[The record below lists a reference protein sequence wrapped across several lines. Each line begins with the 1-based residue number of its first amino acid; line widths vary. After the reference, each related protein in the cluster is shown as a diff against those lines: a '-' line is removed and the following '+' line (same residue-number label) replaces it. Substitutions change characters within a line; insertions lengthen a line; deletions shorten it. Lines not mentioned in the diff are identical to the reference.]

1 MQAEEKKE
9 VRPPKKSSFKK
20 VVKLL
25 KLLFVILLILVVS
38 AFFLIPKFV
47 SSQTAHK
54 IISKHLSESVD
65 GKIIFGNLS
74 MSWLNGIEITD
85 INFSDNSSQIS
96 AQIKE
101 VKINPDY
108 RSIISG
114 KLSFAAKIAL
124 EKAIY
129 DGLDFGQTQINAQFE
144 NKILNVSPFSTAFEG
159 GQLNFAG
166 QVNFAN
172 QPAVLKITKP
182 IQIMQNIKIDDE
194 TTDRFL
200 AYINPIF
207 ANAVNVSGILNF
219 NCKKLTLPLSQGYEN
234 QIEAI
239 GTISIE
245 QIQLQTSGLL
255 NQILSLAGIDM
266 QGQYITIHPTKFV
279 LHNGF
284 LSYEDMQ
291 MDIGNNPVN
300 FRGTIGLDKS
310 LDMIVILPYTSA
322 GRTARIGQETIGER
336 ISLPLKGTIDKP
348 ELDLDKLLEKQLN
361 QLLKKEIDKQ
371 VEKYIEEQIEGQIG
385 EILSDAID
393 ELFK

>member
-1 MQAEEKKE
+1 MQAEDKNKAH
-9 VRPPKKSSFKK
+9 PKKKSSFKK
-20 VVKLL
+20 WVKLL
-25 KLLFVILLILVVS
+25 KLFFLILLILVVS

-54 IISKHLSESVD
+54 IISEHINESVD
-65 GKIIFGNLS
+65 GEIDFSNLS
-74 MSWLNGIEITD
+74 MSWLNGISVTD

-96 AQIKE
+96 AKIKQA
-101 VKINPDY
+101 KINPDY

-114 KLSFAAKIAL
+114 KLSFTAQIAL

-129 DGLDFGQTQINAQFE
+129 DGLDFGQAQINAQFE
-144 NKILNVSPFSTAFEG
+144 NKVLNVSPFSTAFEG

-172 QPAVLKITKP
+172 RPTLLKITKP
-182 IQIMQNIKIDDE
+182 VQIIQDIKIDDE
-194 TTDRFL
+194 TADRFL

-207 ANAVNVSGILNF
+207 ANAVNVSGVLNF
-219 NCKKLTLPLSQGYEN
+219 NCEKLILPLLQGYEN

-255 NQILSLAGIDM
+255 GQILSLSGIDM

-279 LHNGF
+279 LRDGF

-310 LDMIVILPYTSA
+310 LDMIIVLPYTSA
-322 GRTARIGQETIGER
+322 GRTARVGQEAIGER

-348 ELDLDKLLEKQLN
+348 ELDLGGLFEKQLN
-361 QLLKKEIDKQ
+361 QQLKKEIDKQ
-371 VEKYIEEQIEGQIG
+371 VDKYIEEQIKGQVG